1 MRWGKLKGYQNKK
14 KTKLSGKRKSA
25 CIFQTTLA
33 EIGYL
38 NFNQNKSTTINKYLL
53 KFWFWYVSKNAVLQK
68 IIKTEL
74 LLSGKSLTGKSKEC
88 GFFVK
93 IQKRNRAIIRS
104 VLRAQLNILY
114 GVYRKNIQ
122 RLETVNY
129 YCKKFHLWWV
139 LRNRPVLAAQQ
150 KKNKNFSCFCIFL
163 WNRNLK
169 IFLYSLK
176 R

>member
-1 MRWGKLKGYQNKK
+1 MLYYKQ
-14 KTKLSGKRKSA
+14 
-25 CIFQTTLA
+25 
-33 EIGYL
+33 
-38 NFNQNKSTTINKYLL
+38 
-53 KFWFWYVSKNAVLQK
+53 

-74 LLSGKSLTGKSKEC
+74 LLSGKSLTGRSKEC

-150 KKNKNFSCFCIFL
+150 KKKKISRAFLFFYGIEILKYFYILSKDNFFFTKRKKFFNIFQNRYSRPFHKKFFILSQNRISSKVHKNLFFL
-163 WNRNLK
+163 RKTFVW
-169 IFLYSLK
+169 FLA
-176 R
+176 